1 MVALSS
7 DAVFAAI
14 KEKVAADPAKA
25 KSVNGVFLYK
35 ITKDGKIAKEWSK
48 LKGKFDQRVK
58 VQRLRE
64 LFIMQSVRCVN
75 RQRRKANEKHKR
87 RLKN

>member
-7 DAVFAAI
+7 DAIFAAI

-35 ITKDGKIAKEWSK
+35 ITKDGKVAKEWSK

-75 RQRRKANEKHKR
+75 RGEKQTKKYKR